1 MVIRPMAS
9 QGRSRRT
16 YTWSMSKKKKG
27 ASRTP
32 VSKEIQIVSAT
43 NGAGLSRETT
53 FKLVPDTTAPTV
65 TVQSADVA
73 VGRIVVKAE
82 DNTPGAGV
90 SPRSRC
96 IAARARPAPE
106 VGDADR
112 YRGLMLT

>member
-1 MVIRPMAS
+1 MAS

-16 YTWSMSKKKKG
+16 YTWSMSKKKTG

-82 DNTPGAGV
+82 DNTPGAG
-90 SPRSRC
+90 
-96 IAARARPAPE
+96 IASAEVNSCAGKTCTWGWAAPI
-106 VGDADR
+106 VW
-112 YRGLMLT
+112 GLMMT